1 MIDDGPGDRAA
12 LAARAAET
20 APTPLIVID
29 ALGRVAWLNAAAED
43 FFGRSRRRLEG
54 ERLDTLWP
62 WGEAAWA
69 LASKAMA
76 EQREVFAHELTYDM
90 PAGPLRRASVDAAP
104 DGQGACIAIRPWPE
118 GGATPRGDQAANA
131 AAGFGRMLSHE
142 LKNPMAGARGA
153 AQLILSSEDEEAS
166 ELARLIVAEL
176 DRAVRI
182 ADRWSH
188 IGDLA
193 PQPFA
198 PVNLHTVARDAV
210 RSARAAAGDT
220 VRFSENYDPSLPD
233 AVADPDL
240 VAQALLNLLTNAAE
254 AVKRAGGG
262 QVTLTTRYRS
272 ARPGGAAPE
281 ARLEVIVADDGPGVP
296 AEMGDAIFN
305 PFVTGKPAG
314 EGLGL
319 ALVSR
324 IAELHGGGVEYES
337 RPGATEF
344 HFYLRDEAHSP

>member
-1 MIDDGPGDRAA
+1 MNDPSANGGGP
-12 LAARAAET
+12 AARAAEA
-20 APTPLIVID
+20 APVALIMINGQGV
-29 ALGRVAWLNAAAED
+29 VVWLNAAAED
-43 FFGRSRRRLEG
+43 FFGYSRRRLEG

-62 WGEAAWA
+62 FGEAAWA

-76 EQREVFAHELTYDM
+76 GQREVLAHELTFDM
-90 PAGPLRRASVDAAP
+90 ASGPPRRVSLDAAP
-104 DGQGACIAIRPWPE
+104 DGQGAVVAIRPWPE
-118 GGATPRGDQAANA
+118 GGATPRGDQAASA

-153 AQLILSSEDEEAS
+153 AQLILSSQDEEAV
-166 ELARLIVAEL
+166 EMARLIVAEL

-182 ADRWSH
+182 ADRWSR

-193 PQPFA
+193 PQPLV

-210 RSARAAAGDT
+210 RSARAAAGDQ
-220 VRFSENYDPSLPD
+220 VRFSEHYDPSLPD
-233 AVADPDL
+233 ALADPDL

-254 AVKRAGGG
+254 AVRKTGGG
-262 QVTLTTRYRS
+262 EVSLTTRYRS

-281 ARLEVIVADDGPGVP
+281 ARLEIVVGDDGPGVP
-296 AEMGDAIFN
+296 AQMGDAIFN

-344 HFYLRDEAHSP
+344 HFYLRAADRPR